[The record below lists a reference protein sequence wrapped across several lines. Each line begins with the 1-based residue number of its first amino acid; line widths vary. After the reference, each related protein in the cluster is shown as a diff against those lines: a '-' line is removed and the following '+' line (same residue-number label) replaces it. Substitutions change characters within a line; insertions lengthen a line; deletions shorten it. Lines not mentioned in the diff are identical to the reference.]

1 MPKMRTRRG
10 AAKRFT
16 ITSSGRIKCRKSN
29 RRHLLVHKTTK
40 RKRQL
45 RGSFTIN
52 PTVAPAVRAM
62 LPYG

>member
-16 ITSSGRIKCRKSN
+16 ITAKGRIKCRKSN

-45 RGSFTIN
+45 RGSFEVH
-52 PTVAPAVRAM
+52 PSVAASVRAQ
-62 LPYG
+62 LPYA